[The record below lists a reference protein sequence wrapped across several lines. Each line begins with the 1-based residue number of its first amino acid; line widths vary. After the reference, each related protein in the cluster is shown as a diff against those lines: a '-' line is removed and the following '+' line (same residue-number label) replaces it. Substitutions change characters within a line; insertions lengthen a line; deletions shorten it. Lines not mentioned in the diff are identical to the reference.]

1 MTILPTLRKV
11 VLLSLVISC
20 GCVAPESTVPFT
32 NNSQDTTAYALT
44 VKQAVSD
51 QVTVA
56 MTSSEPADQLA
67 ALASMLELSENRPQ
81 GEHEPIYLEIL
92 AAAQKLSQECAAAN
106 GKPKGLAESLNA
118 LKAIADKLPG
128 TVVDSKPRKD

>member
-1 MTILPTLRKV
+1 MTMSPTMRKV
-11 VLLSLVISC
+11 ALLSLMTGFGC
-20 GCVAPESTVPFT
+20 GAPESKVPFT
-32 NNSQDTTAYALT
+32 DNSQDTTAYALT

-51 QVTVA
+51 QVLLA
-56 MTSSEPADQLA
+56 MTSSEPADQLTT
-67 ALASMLELSENRPQ
+67 LTSMLELPENRPQ

-106 GKPKGLAESLNA
+106 GKPQGLAESLKA
-118 LKAIADKLPG
+118 LKAISDKLPG